1 MSENMTKEPDMPTSE
16 ADASGVP
23 AAPRTAG
30 RGRPP
35 DPAKHAAILAAA
47 RRLFFSGSIQAL
59 NMEAVARASGVSKVT
74 VYSHFGDLQ
83 GLIRAVVLLQ
93 RSEMTAALD
102 DLPSG
107 QQGLRQA
114 LVDLGC
120 ALMGFL
126 TSEDYVALQRML
138 ATLARE
144 ETWLGALVYRD
155 GAEATRDRLAA
166 RLGEASVRGDLRA
179 HDNRLAAEQLL
190 GMWQGIQTTG
200 LLSGGCPRPDAEEL
214 RHRVECGVDVLL
226 RAYAPEASRDRDLL

>member
-1 MSENMTKEPDMPTSE
+1 MPTP
-16 ADASGVP
+16 DAGASDRP
-23 AAPRTAG
+23 AAPRSAG

-59 NMEAVARASGVSKVT
+59 NIEAVARASGVSKVT

-107 QQGLRQA
+107 QRGLRQA
-114 LVDLGC
+114 LIELGC

-126 TSEDYVALQRML
+126 SSDDYVALQRML
-138 ATLARE
+138 ASLAGQE
-144 ETWLGALVYRD
+144 NWLGTLVYRD

-166 RLGEASVRGDLRA
+166 RLAEASARGDLRA
-179 HDNRLAAEQLL
+179 HDSRLAAEQLL

-200 LLSGGCPRPDAEEL
+200 LLSGGCPRPNAEEL
-214 RHRVECGVDVLL
+214 RRRVECGVEVLL
-226 RAYAPEASRDRDLL
+226 RAYAPEGMDRKIDRSV

>member
-1 MSENMTKEPDMPTSE
+1 MTKEPDMPTSE
-16 ADASGVP
+16 ADASGVT

-107 QQGLRQA
+107 QHLLRQA
-114 LVDLGC
+114 LIDLGC
-120 ALMGFL
+120 ALMDFL
-126 TSEDYVALQRML
+126 SSDDYVALLRML
-138 ATLARE
+138 ATLAGK
-144 ETWLGALVYRD
+144 ETWLGTLVYRD

-166 RLGEASVRGDLRA
+166 RLAEASARGDLRA
-179 HDNRLAAEQLL
+179 HDSRMAAEQLL

-200 LLSGGCPRPDAEEL
+200 LLSGGCPRPDAEQL
-214 RHRVECGVDVLL
+214 RRRVECGVDVLL
-226 RAYAPEASRDRDLL
+226 RAYAPEGIDRKTDRSG

>member
-1 MSENMTKEPDMPTSE
+1 MTEETVMPTSD
-16 ADASGVP
+16 AGASG
-23 AAPRTAG
+23 APGPPRAAG

-107 QQGLRQA
+107 QRGLKQA
-114 LVDLGC
+114 LIDLGC

-126 TSEDYVALQRML
+126 SSDDYVALQRML
-138 ATLARE
+138 ATLAGQ

-166 RLGEASVRGDLRA
+166 RLAEASARGDLRA
-179 HDNRLAAEQLL
+179 HDSRLAAEQLL

-200 LLSGGCPRPDAEEL
+200 LLSGGCPRPEAEEL
-214 RHRVECGVDVLL
+214 RRRVECGVEVLL
-226 RAYAPEASRDRDLL
+226 RAYAPEDVDRKIDPD